1 MATISMNT
9 LCGGYRHA
17 IIWQSNPGDVVAEA
31 AIEIRTYA
39 DDVISL
45 RSGDAEII
53 INRGSVKEF
62 IKTLKSFADAP
73 HK

>member
-1 MATISMNT
+1 MAISMNT

-17 IIWQSNPGDVVAEA
+17 VLWQSNPVDGVAEA
-31 AIEIRTYA
+31 AIELRTYA

-45 RSGDAEII
+45 RSGDAEIL

>member
-1 MATISMNT
+1 MAISMNT
-9 LCGGYRHA
+9 LYGGYRHA
-17 IIWQSNPGDVVAEA
+17 IIWQSNPGDGIAEA
-31 AIEIRTYA
+31 AIEMRTYA

-62 IKTLKSFADAP
+62 IKTLKAFADEP
-73 HK
+73 HE